1 MRVPNGTTVL
11 VADGSKM
18 LLLENRGEAFDP
30 KLHVI
35 EQLTQTNL
43 SAHELSTDRPGRAF
57 ASIGSGRSAMEETDQ
72 HELAEDRF
80 AIEVAER
87 LREHSRKLNGAGVIV
102 IAPPRTLGKLR
113 QHYQG
118 DLQNLVVAEIAKDL
132 TGHPVNDIARLISEY
147 EA

>member
-1 MRVPNGTTVL
+1 MRIPNGTTVL

-35 EQLTQTNL
+35 AQHSQTNL
-43 SAHELSTDRPGRAF
+43 PAHELSTDRPGRAF
-57 ASIGSGRSAMEETDQ
+57 ASVGSGRSAMQETDL
-72 HELAEDRF
+72 HEQAEDRF
-80 AIEVAER
+80 AVEVAER

-102 IAPPRTLGKLR
+102 VAPPRTLGKLR

-118 DLQNLVVAEIAKDL
+118 DLQNLVIAEIAKDL
-132 TGHPVNDIARLISEY
+132 TGHPVNDIARLVSEY